1 MKQITWAV
9 LAAMGV
15 AFAVPAFADDP
26 PAPGS
31 AEQLIKDQEAEAAAW
46 KATSTSQNV
55 EVRDGAGSMEPGDTK
70 EADTQSA
77 EDRVERD
84 FVTNVWNSP

>member
-9 LAAMGV
+9 LAAMGG

-31 AEQLIKDQEAEAAAW
+31 TEKRSQDQEAGAAES
-46 KATSTSQNV
+46 KATSTIQTV
-55 EVRDGAGSMEPGDTK
+55 EIRDGAGSMEPGDTK